1 MAAVSEITELDDAE
15 LETRLTESRR
25 ELFNLR
31 FQLAT
36 GQLDNYSRMV
46 LVRKD
51 IARLMTERRARE
63 IAEAEGLAAEAI
75 PAHRAVARRQRAD
88 EEAGR
93 VRVPAAERRAAAR
106 AAAERDDD
114 IGHEEDDP
122 LVVDAVID
130 EPVASADTTEA
141 VTTEA
146 DEADT
151 TEAVTTEADEADTTE
166 AVTTEADEV
175 DEVAG
180 PESEE
185 ES

>member
-1 MAAVSEITELDDAE
+1 MAAVSEITELDDDE
-15 LETRLTESRR
+15 LDTRLTESRR

-46 LVRKD
+46 WVRKE

-93 VRVPAAERRAAAR
+93 VRVPAAERRAAER
-106 AAAERDDD
+106 AAAGHEDDGDDVDEDDD
-114 IGHEEDDP
+114 SS
-122 LVVDAVID
+122 VVDAVID
-130 EPVASADTTEA
+130 EPDASAD
-141 VTTEA
+141 A
-146 DEADT
+146 DRTGEADT
-151 TEAVTTEADEADTTE
+151 DDIDETEMTDEA
-166 AVTTEADEV
+166 
-175 DEVAG
+175 AG

>member
-1 MAAVSEITELDDAE
+1 MAAASEITELDDAE
-15 LETRLTESRR
+15 LETRLSESRR

-75 PAHRAVARRQRAD
+75 PAHRAVARRRRAD

-114 IGHEEDDP
+114 IAHEEDDP

-130 EPVASADTTEA
+130 EPVASAVATEAVTTDATEADEVDTTTEADEA

-146 DEADT
+146 DEA
-151 TEAVTTEADEADTTE
+151 
-166 AVTTEADEV
+166 
-175 DEVAG
+175 AG

>member
-1 MAAVSEITELDDAE
+1 MAAASEITELDDDE

-46 LVRKD
+46 WVRKE

-63 IAEAEGLAAEAI
+63 IAEAEGLAAEAT
-75 PAHRAVARRQRAD
+75 PAHRAVARRRRAD

-93 VRVPAAERRAAAR
+93 VRVPAAERRAAERGGDQRGDDR
-106 AAAERDDD
+106 AQEAQEDDD
-114 IGHEEDDP
+114 P
-122 LVVDAVID
+122 AVVDAVID
-130 EPVASADTTEA
+130 DLAASQGAAESEA
-141 VTTEA
+141 GQAAVNEA
-146 DEADT
+146 DET
-151 TEAVTTEADEADTTE
+151 GET
-166 AVTTEADEV
+166 
-175 DEVAG
+175 AG

>member
-1 MAAVSEITELDDAE
+1 MAVATEITELDDDE

-46 LVRKD
+46 VVRKD

-88 EEAGR
+88 EAAGR
-93 VRVPAAERRAAAR
+93 VRVPAAERRAAER
-106 AAAERDDD
+106 AAAEDVDGVDDTD
-114 IGHEEDDP
+114 NES
-122 LVVDAVID
+122 VVDAVID
-130 EPVASADTTEA
+130 EPVGTPAAGEA
-141 VTTEA
+141 Q
-146 DEADT
+146 D
-151 TEAVTTEADEADTTE
+151 
-166 AVTTEADEV
+166 
-175 DEVAG
+175 AG
-180 PESEE
+180 APATGGAIEPKNEE